1 MREISG
7 VESSEYESY
16 LIEERRKYAEF
27 DVKYSALAK
36 EHDRLISELEEK
48 DELLR
53 EKIIYID
60 SIKTSEEISL
70 IELRKHYEEMSKIQE
85 VLNDFFIKLNLL
97 LGEISDPNNRES
109 VIRED
114 NLGYENKII

>member
-1 MREISG
+1 MKEISG

-27 DVKYSALAK
+27 DVKYSALMK

-53 EKIIYID
+53 EKIIHIE
-60 SIKTSEEISL
+60 SIKTSEETSL
-70 IELRKHYEEMSKIQE
+70 IELRKHYEEMLKIQE
-85 VLNDFFIKLNLL
+85 VLKD
-97 LGEISDPNNRES
+97 
-109 VIRED
+109 
-114 NLGYENKII
+114 